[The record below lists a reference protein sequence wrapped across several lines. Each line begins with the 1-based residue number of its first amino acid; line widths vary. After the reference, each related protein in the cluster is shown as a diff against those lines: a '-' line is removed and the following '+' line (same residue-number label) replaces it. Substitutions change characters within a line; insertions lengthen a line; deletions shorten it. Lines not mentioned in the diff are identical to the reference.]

1 MDNQGHIRELREK
14 AFEGDTEALELYN
27 EYVNKEQAP
36 GIIISNKTTNNHMEM
51 YKQENI
57 EKRPSLFGDIDPTK
71 LHEVN
76 RTPYT
81 LMSAG
86 YESRKEEA
94 KNMAGDVTNFA
105 GEKVDRNL
113 SPLEQMSLAYNPNGT
128 QKNQDVTINLN
139 DIKKMEDK

>member
-1 MDNQGHIRELREK
+1 MDNQGHIRELQEK
-14 AFEGDTEALELYN
+14 AFNGDAESLELYN
-27 EYVNKEQAP
+27 EYVNKGQAP
-36 GIIISNKTTNNHMEM
+36 RIIVKNQTTNNHLET
-51 YKQENI
+51 YKQEDT

-86 YESRKEEA
+86 YEARKEEA
-94 KNMAGDVTNFA
+94 KNKAGDVTNYA
-105 GEKVDRNL
+105 GEKADRSL

-128 QKNQDVTINLN
+128 QKNQEVTINPN
-139 DIKKMEDK
+139 DIKKEDK